1 MNQINIQLNN
11 PAPGLNVL
19 DNNINERD
27 LLIDNYLPNLS
38 NYQKV
43 IKKIVVNDQNNNK
56 KEETFILSPNVNFFK
71 EKDYFIFYNDNL
83 KTLKKLYEI
92 ELKEYLKKHDFV
104 LYCKYSNIQ
113 KALKKLEYSC
123 APDNSYSPGKLI
135 SYFIGYNW
143 YKDIIEHADLL
154 GSNLNILT
162 STLNQFSDMINPN
175 NFCAIRISENLFDE
189 PIRPILYSQNSKEN
203 KSLDYY
209 REIEEL
215 KEQNITNEEKLNLM
229 NQKIDELKQRIMPE
243 NSINKLIDFCFVLNK
258 ISEYLSNFE
267 RSLETKELSFLKIMN
282 TLRTKLDFYLLEYRY
297 KFVENQEPILN
308 IKIGRYKILCDSQE
322 TTGIYLEKGEMK
334 KFMKSLRE
342 EIEIK
347 ARNIDQQHQFQDID
361 IDIII
366 NIARE
371 IKFNSYKDLIEGFE
385 AKIKREKEKKES
397 IKQELIYCAVQQG
410 LKVAISAAGM
420 SVNVSG
426 IMENIP
432 LDQMKNIITSDKA
445 IKDVNEE
452 KEENTTENGETNG
465 KNDIKED
472 KPGKLLEERR
482 KNLES
487 IGIDAK
493 NMNNEKIDKVIDSF
507 KKYNEMNKIED
518 NISDLEKMKTKI
530 EQRYEYNY
538 DFFNGVK
545 LYCEIEKKNIQN
557 DDYVGII
564 LEEKNKHLDNDLR
577 EYSAKKLSCI

>member
-1 MNQINIQLNN
+1 M
-11 PAPGLNVL
+11 
-19 DNNINERD
+19 
-27 LLIDNYLPNLS
+27 
-38 NYQKV
+38 
-43 IKKIVVNDQNNNK
+43 NDQNNNK
-56 KEETFILSPNVNFFK
+56 KEETFILTPNVNFFK

-92 ELKEYLKKHDFV
+92 ELKDYTKQHDFI
-104 LYCKYSNIQ
+104 LYCKYSN
-113 KALKKLEYSC
+113 LKKAIKELGFSH
-123 APDNSYSPGKLI
+123 APDNSYNPGKLI
-135 SYFIGYNW
+135 SYFIGYNF
-143 YKDIIEHADLL
+143 YTDIIEHADLL
-154 GSNLNILT
+154 GSNFNILV
-162 STLNQFSDMINPN
+162 STLSQFSDTINPS
-175 NFCAIRISENLFDE
+175 NFCAIQISENLFDE
-189 PIRPILYSQNSKEN
+189 PIKPILYFHNSEEKN
-203 KSLDYY
+203 SLDYY
-209 REIEEL
+209 GEIEQI

-243 NSINKLIDFCFVLNK
+243 NSTNKLIDFCFVLNK

-267 RSLETKELSFLKIMN
+267 RALETKELSFLKIMN

-308 IKIGRYKILCDSQE
+308 IKIGRYKILCDSQD

-493 NMNNEKIDKVIDSF
+493 NMNNEKIDKVIDTF

-518 NISDLEKMKTKI
+518 NISDLEEMKTKI
-530 EQRYEYNY
+530 EQRYKYNY